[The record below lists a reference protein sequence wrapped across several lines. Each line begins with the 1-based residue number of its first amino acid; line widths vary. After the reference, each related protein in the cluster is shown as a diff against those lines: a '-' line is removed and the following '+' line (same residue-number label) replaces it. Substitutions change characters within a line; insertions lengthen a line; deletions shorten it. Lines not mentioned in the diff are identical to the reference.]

1 MGDDSNEAK
10 IREIERMNVT
20 LEGLVAEVHELSG
33 RRFPWIAVAM
43 ILSPFFIG
51 LLSIGYQGL
60 NQLNITSERT
70 SQIQTS
76 IKENK
81 DSTQKEIDALKLRL
95 NNLESKK
102 N

>member
-1 MGDDSNEAK
+1 MGDDNNEAK

-20 LEGLVAEVHELSG
+20 LEGLVAEVHELSS
-33 RRFPWIAVAM
+33 RRFPWIPIAM

-70 SQIQTS
+70 SQIQNS

-81 DSTQKEIDALKLRL
+81 DNTQKEIDGLKGRL
-95 NNLESKK
+95 NALESKK
-102 N
+102 